1 MRQVVF
7 DTETTGMPVELGHR
21 VIEIGCVELVGR
33 RLTGRHFHYYLNPD
47 RESDPGALA
56 VHGLTSEFLA
66 DKPRFASIAQDF
78 VEFIRDA
85 ELIAHNA
92 RFDVGFMDA
101 ELARV
106 GGDLP
111 RIRDIARV
119 TDTLTLARE
128 QFPGQR
134 NSLDALCKRLGV
146 DNTARTLHG
155 ALLDAEL
162 LADVYLALTAGQSD
176 LGLSLRGDET
186 RSHDGLPFDA
196 QHLPPVPRIQVD
208 PSELAAHQT
217 ALELLQKK
225 SGGKCLWLNDAH

>member
-21 VIEIGCVELVGR
+21 VIEIGCVELIGR

-56 VHGLTSEFLA
+56 VHGLDSAFLA
-66 DKPRFASIAQDF
+66 DKPRFPSIAHEF

-92 RFDVGFMDA
+92 KFDVGFLDA

-106 GGDLP
+106 GADLP
-111 RIRDIARV
+111 RVRDIARV
-119 TDTLTLARE
+119 TDTLSLARE

-146 DNTARTLHG
+146 DNTARKLHG

-176 LGLSLRGDET
+176 LGLSLRDDARPGD
-186 RSHDGLPFDA
+186 RLPFDVSA
-196 QHLPPVPRIQVD
+196 LPRVPRVLPNAD
-208 PSELAAHQT
+208 ERSAHEAALAV
-217 ALELLQKK
+217 LQKK
-225 SGGKCLWLNDAH
+225 SGGKCLWLADSP

>member
-21 VIEIGCVELVGR
+21 VIEIGCVELIGR
-33 RLTGRHFHYYLNPD
+33 RLTGRHFHHYLNPD

-56 VHGLTSEFLA
+56 VHGLTSDFLA
-66 DKPRFASIAQDF
+66 DKPRFSSIAQEF

-92 RFDVGFMDA
+92 KFDVGFLDA
-101 ELARV
+101 EMARV
-106 GGDLP
+106 AADLP

-134 NSLDALCKRLGV
+134 NGLDALCKRLGV
-146 DNTARTLHG
+146 DNSSRTLHG

-176 LGLSLRGDET
+176 LGLSLRNDSRPGD
-186 RSHDGLPFDA
+186 RLPFDVSA
-196 QHLPPVPRIQVD
+196 LPKVPRVVPNAD
-208 PSELAAHQT
+208 ERAAHAA
-217 ALELLQKK
+217 ALDVLQKK
-225 SGGKCLWLNDAH
+225 SGGKCLWLADSH